1 MGPCEAFCVGFLDG
15 VKVVDTTRLLPGGY
29 ATMLLSDMGAEVVKV
44 EQPGLGDYM
53 RATPPTRKG
62 ESPVHA
68 TVNRNKLSIGLDLKA
83 AEGKEVLRRLI
94 KGADVFVEGFRPGAM
109 KRLGFSFD
117 DVRRLNPKIVYCSI
131 SAFGESSEL
140 SLAPGHDINF
150 QAMGGTLDYP
160 RRAEVPLLQLSD
172 MVAGTLAA
180 VAILGALARRR
191 KAVYIDVPIVQ
202 SLLSWM
208 VVPVS
213 AYMVSGKAPSEGHSL
228 MFGSTPYY
236 NLYRTSD
243 GKYVAVA
250 AIEEE
255 FWHNLVVELGVPQL
269 EHKRFGTAPE
279 RREVA
284 STLKRVFATKPRDEW
299 ARLLVHKNTCATP
312 VLSVEEALNSDWA
325 RRASALIRV
334 KGNGRVLNGPLRS
347 RPPMRSAPFAP
358 APYLGENT
366 DEIMKRLGYSR
377 AKVASLRGKHV
388 LE

>member
-1 MGPCEAFCVGFLDG
+1 VGFLDG
-15 VKVVDTTRLLPGGY
+15 IRVVDATRLLPGGY

-53 RATPPTRKG
+53 RATPPTKDG

-83 AEGKEVLRRLI
+83 EEGKDILRKLI
-94 KGADVFVEGFRPGAM
+94 RNADVFVEGFRPGAM

-117 DVRRLNPKIVYCSI
+117 EVRRVNPRIVYCSI

-140 SLAPGHDINF
+140 SQTPGHDINF

-180 VAILGALARRR
+180 VAILGALLGRK

-213 AYMVSGKAPSEGHSL
+213 AYIVTGKSPSEGHSL
-228 MFGSTPYY
+228 MFGSTSYY
-236 NLYRTSD
+236 NLYRASD
-243 GKYVAVA
+243 GRYMAVA

-255 FWHNLVVELGVPQL
+255 FWHNLVVKLGVPHL
-269 EHKRFGTAPE
+269 EYKRFGTAAE
-279 RREVA
+279 RKEVA
-284 STLKRVFATKPRDEW
+284 TTLRRVFATKTRDEW
-299 ARLLVHKNTCATP
+299 ARLLVHEDTCATP
-312 VLSVEEALNSDWA
+312 VLSIEEALDSDWA
-325 RRASALIRV
+325 RAAKSLV
-334 KGNGRVLNGPLRS
+334 HMNGNGVVLSAPLRS
-347 RPPMRSAPFAP
+347 IPPMRSEPFTGAPF
-358 APYLGENT
+358 LGRDT
-366 DEIMKRLGYSR
+366 WEIMKRLGYSR
-377 AKVASLRGKHV
+377 TKLARLKKQGV

>member
-1 MGPCEAFCVGFLDG
+1 MGFLDRIR
-15 VKVVDTTRLLPGGY
+15 VVDTTRLLPGGY

-53 RATPPTRKG
+53 RATPPTRDG
-62 ESPVHA
+62 ESPVHE
-68 TVNRNKLSIGLDLKA
+68 TVNRNKLSIGLNLKA
-83 AEGKEVLRRLI
+83 GEGKEVLRRLI
-94 KGADVFVEGFRPGAM
+94 RNADVFVEGFRPGAM

-117 DVRRLNPKIVYCSI
+117 DVKKVNPQIVYCSI
-131 SAFGESSEL
+131 SAFGESNEL
-140 SLAPGHDINF
+140 SQTPGHDINF

-180 VAILGALARRR
+180 VAILGALVGRRR
-191 KAVYIDVPIVQ
+191 AVYIDVPIVQ

-213 AYMVSGKAPSEGHSL
+213 AYMVTGKSPSEGHSL

-243 GKYVAVA
+243 KRYMAVA
-250 AIEEE
+250 AIEDD

-269 EHKRFGTAPE
+269 ERKRFGTAAE

-284 STLKRVFATKPRDEW
+284 RTLRRVFATRTRDEW
-299 ARLLVHKNTCATP
+299 ARRLVHEETCATP
-312 VLSVEEALNSDWA
+312 VLSIEEALNSDWA
-325 RRASALIRV
+325 RAANILVNVRQ
-334 KGNGRVLNGPLRS
+334 NGTVLGGPLRS
-347 RPPMRSAPFAP
+347 RPPMRSKPLAGAPF
-358 APYLGENT
+358 LGRDT
-366 DEIMKRLGYSR
+366 GVIMKRLGYSR
-377 AKVASLRGKHV
+377 TDIARLRTERV